1 MRSLPLLLLLAATAS
16 AHADGFVD
24 FVGGI
29 AAPLDDSTWTNTVD
43 TSPKLAVRAGSL
55 GEQFGGMLSV
65 DWTPENLDNSG
76 GGFGGVD
83 ASAHRFRIMVQA
95 LAHQRVAP
103 KVHIVERAGAGIDI
117 ARGAYSFTVLGNTT
131 DHSDINVGVGF
142 EFGGGVWIDI
152 SDTMQ
157 LGAELAMPIGYHSHK
172 STGQNGDIAFDYTSY
187 DLDLLFGVRLWQ
199 R

>member
-1 MRSLPLLLLLAATAS
+1 MRSLPVLLLLAAATTAR
-16 AHADGFVD
+16 ADSFVA

-29 AAPLDDSTWTNTVD
+29 AAPLDDSTWTKTVD
-43 TSPKLAVRAGSL
+43 TSPKLAVRAGTL

-65 DWTPENLDNSG
+65 DWTPENLDMSG

-83 ASAHRFRIMVQA
+83 ASGHRFRILVQA

-103 KVHIVERAGAGIDI
+103 KVHVVERAGAGIDI
-117 ARGAYSFTVLGNTT
+117 ARGAYSITIGNSTN
-131 DHSDINVGVGF
+131 DHSNTDVGVGF

-157 LGAELAMPIGYHSHK
+157 LGGELAVPIGYHSHK
-172 STGQNGDIAFDYTSY
+172 SNAIGDIAFDYTSY
-187 DLDLLFGVRLWQ
+187 DVDLLFGVRLWQ